1 METKITENNNKI
13 ELHYIFN
20 DEEKSHS
27 LDAFTRNSCEKEFL
41 NFVKTIAS
49 ELGISLTVTTEPKK
63 EGSLIDVYNFLVSQN
78 GLSIAV
84 WATFILE
91 TFKYVFPIKSKTDSE
106 TVKIENAK
114 SLLEL
119 INMAKEMEESG
130 IPIPPDIQ
138 NKLEKLYSSRKM
150 QKQKSNFFKKLMNE
164 NKIKEIQVS
173 TPTAME
179 EKVLFSIPRTDFESY
194 YIDSDNLDSVIDNKA
209 EIEIISPV
217 LKNGNYSWRGI
228 YLKENLSH
236 EYTMK
241 DKDFKKKVIEES
253 LSFQNGTRLEC
264 ELEICRKLDDN
275 GDEYNSGYKINK
287 VFNQYIG
294 DVVTEMPSGKKRRQ
308 KAEMEKNQPCL
319 FDELNNKT
327 EDNK

>member
-1 METKITENNNKI
+1 METKITEDNNKI

-20 DEEKSHS
+20 DEDQSHS

-49 ELGISLTVTTEPKK
+49 ELGISLTITTEPKM

-91 TFKYVFPIKSKTDSE
+91 TIKYVFPIKSKADNEATR
-106 TVKIENAK
+106 IENAK

-119 INMAKEMEESG
+119 INKAKEMEESG
-130 IPIPPDIQ
+130 IPIPYDIQ
-138 NKLEKLYSSRKM
+138 KRLEKLYSSRKM

-164 NKIKEIQVS
+164 NKVKEIQVS

-194 YIDSDNLDSVIDNKA
+194 YLDTDNLDSIIDNKA

-275 GDEYNSGYKINK
+275 GNEYNSRYKINK
-287 VFNQYIG
+287 VFNQCIG
-294 DVVTEMPSGKKRRQ
+294 DAVTEMPSGKKRRQ
-308 KAEMEKNQPCL
+308 KEEVKKNQPSL
-319 FDELNNKT
+319 FDDVEEK
-327 EDNK
+327 

>member
-1 METKITENNNKI
+1 MCLFCDLAKNCVAEN
-13 ELHYIFN
+13 ELCYMIYDKFPA
-20 DEEKSHS
+20 SAGHS
-27 LDAFTRNSCEKEFL
+27 LIIPKRH
-41 NFVKTIAS
+41 
-49 ELGISLTVTTEPKK
+49 VTTVFEMTSA
-63 EGSLIDVYNFLVSQN
+63 E
-78 GLSIAV
+78 
-84 WATFILE
+84 WA
-91 TFKYVFPIKSKTDSE
+91 
-106 TVKIENAK
+106 AAG
-114 SLLEL
+114 EL
-119 INMAKEMEESG
+119 INLAKEMEESG

-150 QKQKSNFFKKLMNE
+150 QKQKSNFFKRLMNE
-164 NKIKEIQVS
+164 NKVKEIQVT
-173 TPTAME
+173 TPTVME
-179 EKVLFSIPRTDFESY
+179 EKVLFTIPRTDFESY
-194 YIDSDNLDSVIDNKA
+194 YLESDNLDSIIDNKA

-294 DVVTEMPSGKKRRQ
+294 DAVTEMPSGKKRRQ
-308 KAEMEKNQPCL
+308 KAEMEKNQPSL
-319 FDELNNKT
+319 FDEYNEGEKNVK
-327 EDNK
+327 

>member
-13 ELHYIFN
+13 ELHYIFSN
-20 DEEKSHS
+20 EDQSHS

-49 ELGISLTVTTEPKK
+49 ELGISLTITTEPKM

-91 TFKYVFPIKSKTDSE
+91 TIKYVFPIKSKADNEATR
-106 TVKIENAK
+106 IENAK

-119 INMAKEMEESG
+119 INKAKEMEESG
-130 IPIPPDIQ
+130 IPIPYDIQ
-138 NKLEKLYSSRKM
+138 KRLEKIYSSRKM

-164 NKIKEIQVS
+164 NKVKEIQVS

-194 YIDSDNLDSVIDNKA
+194 YLDTDNLDSIIDNKA

-275 GDEYNSGYKINK
+275 GNEYNSRYKINK
-287 VFNQYIG
+287 VFNQCIG
-294 DVVTEMPSGKKRRQ
+294 DAVTEMPSGKKRRQ
-308 KAEMEKNQPCL
+308 KEEVKKNQPSL
-319 FDELNNKT
+319 FDEVEEK
-327 EDNK
+327 

>member
-1 METKITENNNKI
+1 METKITEDNNKI

-20 DEEKSHS
+20 DEDQSHS

-49 ELGISLTVTTEPKK
+49 ELGISLTITTEPKM

-91 TFKYVFPIKSKTDSE
+91 TIKYVFPIKSKADNEATR
-106 TVKIENAK
+106 IENAK

-119 INMAKEMEESG
+119 INKAKEMEESG
-130 IPIPPDIQ
+130 IPIPYDIQ
-138 NKLEKLYSSRKM
+138 KRLEKLYSSRKM

-164 NKIKEIQVS
+164 NKVKEIQVS

-194 YIDSDNLDSVIDNKA
+194 YLDTDNLDSIIDNKA

-275 GDEYNSGYKINK
+275 GNEYNSRYKINK
-287 VFNQYIG
+287 VFNQCIG
-294 DVVTEMPSGKKRRQ
+294 DAVTEMPSGKKRRQ
-308 KAEMEKNQPCL
+308 KEEVKKNQPSL
-319 FDELNNKT
+319 FDEVEEK
-327 EDNK
+327 